1 MLPDTSVA
9 NFVHLVELP
18 FENNKVS
25 SFLGLS
31 VNHTLFKLL
40 KSVNDFEKVAVIEEK
55 VKVLLLGF
63 LHDCLNW
70 EK

>member
-9 NFVHLVELP
+9 NFVHLVELT
-18 FENNKVS
+18 FENNKFS

-55 VKVLLLGF
+55 VEVLL
-63 LHDCLNW
+63 
-70 EK
+70 